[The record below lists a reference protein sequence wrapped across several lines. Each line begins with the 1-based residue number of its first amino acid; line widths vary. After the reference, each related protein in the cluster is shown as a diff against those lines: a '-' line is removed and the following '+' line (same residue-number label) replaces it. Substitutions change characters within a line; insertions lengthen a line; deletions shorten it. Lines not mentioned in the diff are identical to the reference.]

1 MKTMK
6 LLLAGLSQTLQD
18 EESVFFIK
26 RNLPLISLTC
36 LALVVMGMA
45 LGFIINV

>member
-1 MKTMK
+1 MKVMK
-6 LLLAGLSQTLQD
+6 LLTTGLSQTLQD

-26 RNLPLISLTC
+26 RSLPLISLAC
-36 LALVVMGMA
+36 LALIMMGMA